1 MGAKREEKREEETGG
16 SLVLPW
22 ERREK
27 WVRERVKRRKKGK
40 GGRLAIREKKLWKE
54 KKRKEKEKTKRNLS
68 SGGKLEGTKDLKP
81 KRELISWRK

>member
-27 WVRERVKRRKKGK
+27 WVRERVKGRKEREEGRFCNFRKKGF
-40 GGRLAIREKKLWKE
+40 GENKE
-54 KKRKEKEKTKRNLS
+54 EERKERTKRKSESCERKLEKTRV
-68 SGGKLEGTKDLKP
+68 
-81 KRELISWRK
+81 